1 MGGVSGARIRHVWAR
16 PDGPTE
22 MPGLLLGWQ
31 QRDGS
36 WSALVTYV
44 TPRERIV
51 TEWLTLD
58 QLRPV
63 EGARPSTGSAYG

>member
-1 MGGVSGARIRHVWAR
+1 MAAGRIRHVWAR

-31 QRDGS
+31 RQRDGS
-36 WSALVTYV
+36 WTALVTYV

-58 QLRPV
+58 QLRPADTASY
-63 EGARPSTGSAYG
+63 GGSAYG